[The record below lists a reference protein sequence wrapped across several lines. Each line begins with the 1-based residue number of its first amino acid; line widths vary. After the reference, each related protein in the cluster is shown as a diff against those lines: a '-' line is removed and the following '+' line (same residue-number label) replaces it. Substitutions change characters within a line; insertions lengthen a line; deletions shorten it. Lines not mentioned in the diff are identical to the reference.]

1 MNGLS
6 VFENLNATQK
16 ALLKGEIES
25 EQERRNAILSQK
37 TRTFSDIILVVGPL
51 KLGGDNGSRN
61 LTLIKS
67 LLGAWRR
74 SEEEQACKYAN
85 VKDEWAYLTF
95 DTAEQAS
102 YVKRQFTN
110 ANVFDKVNYLVL
122 KNDTD
127 RDEDESAE
135 LTFFKSLSNKQ
146 LAEWSALLNHSSK
159 YKDTRPRTL
168 IVSPVNGGS
177 VTESRDVVIDAIQRI
192 RDANKGSSSSRSIYV
207 SPSNVREAQIHFYTP
222 EDCAF
227 YAEKLKDAAC
237 FDSVLEK

>member
-6 VFENLNATQK
+6 VFENLNNTQR
-16 ALLKGEIES
+16 ALLRDELEA
-25 EQERRNAILSQK
+25 EQDRRETLTNQK
-37 TRTFSDIILVVGPL
+37 SRTFSDLILVVGPL

-61 LTLIKS
+61 LALIKT

-74 SEEEQACKYAN
+74 SEEEQAYKYAN

-110 ANVFDKVNYLVL
+110 ASVFEKINYLLL
-122 KNDTD
+122 KNDAS
-127 RDEDESAE
+127 EEEGSE
-135 LTFFKSLSNKQ
+135 LSFFKSLSNKQ
-146 LAEWSALLNHSSK
+146 LAEWNALLNYSTK
-159 YKDTRPRTL
+159 YKDTRSRTL
-168 IVSPVNGGS
+168 IVSPVNGDS
-177 VTESRDVVIDAIQRI
+177 VTESRDAVIDAIQRI
-192 RDANKGSSSSRSIYV
+192 RDSNKGASSSRSIYV

-227 YAEKLKDAAC
+227 YAEKLKAASC